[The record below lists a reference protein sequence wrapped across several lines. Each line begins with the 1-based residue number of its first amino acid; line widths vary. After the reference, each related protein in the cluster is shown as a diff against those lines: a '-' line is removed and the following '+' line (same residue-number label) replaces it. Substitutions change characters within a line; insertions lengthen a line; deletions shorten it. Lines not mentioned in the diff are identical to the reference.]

1 MTANFRSG
9 LVTLAGRPNVGKSTL
24 LNRLV
29 GSRLSITSRRPQTT
43 RHRLL
48 GIKTGPL
55 AQTVYVDTPGLH
67 PAEAKPLNRYLNRVA
82 RASLEGVDCI
92 VLVISAAGWRE
103 EDRYPFEQVQHHQP
117 VILAI
122 NKVDR
127 MKDRATLLPLIQASA
142 RKMEFAAIVPLSAKT
157 GENVERLEQEIL
169 KHLPAQPP
177 IYPVDQLTDRSE
189 RFLASEL
196 IREQIFRR
204 FGKEVPYATAVEIE
218 RFKQMKG
225 ALQIDA
231 TIWVEKEG
239 QKAILIG
246 KQGEHMKTV
255 GTQARLAMQKLFGHK
270 VRLSMWVKVRKGWS
284 ADERVLASLGY
295 REDT

>member
-1 MTANFRSG
+1 
-9 LVTLAGRPNVGKSTL
+9 
-24 LNRLV
+24 
-29 GSRLSITSRRPQTT
+29 
-43 RHRLL
+43 
-48 GIKTGPL
+48 
-55 AQTVYVDTPGLH
+55 
-67 PAEAKPLNRYLNRVA
+67 
-82 RASLEGVDCI
+82 
-92 VLVISAAGWRE
+92 
-103 EDRYPFEQVQHHQP
+103 

-122 NKVDR
+122 NKIDR
-127 MKDRATLLPLIQASA
+127 MKDRDALLPLIQASA
-142 RKMEFAAIVPLSAKT
+142 RKMDFAAIVPLSAKT

-169 KHLPAQPP
+169 KHLPVQPP

-218 RFKQMKG
+218 RFKQTKG

-270 VRLSMWVKVRKGWS
+270 VRLTMWVKVRKGWS

-295 REDT
+295 REGD

>member
-1 MTANFRSG
+1 MTADFRSG

-24 LNRLV
+24 LNCLV

-55 AQTVYVDTPGLH
+55 TQTVYVDTPGLH

-103 EDRYPFEQVQHHQP
+103 EDRYPFEQVHPHRP

-122 NKVDR
+122 NKIDR
-127 MKDRATLLPLIQASA
+127 MKDRAALLPLIQASA
-142 RKMEFAAIVPLSAKT
+142 RKMDFAAIVPLSAKT

-169 KHLPAQPP
+169 KHLPVQPP

-189 RFLASEL
+189 RFLAAEL

-295 REDT
+295 REGG